1 MEIVL
6 KTPSQIDST
15 PFEEYLIKNFLFFRF
30 VSYEKH
36 NPHLSH
42 ITVH

>member
-6 KTPSQIDST
+6 KTPSQTDST
-15 PFEEYLIKNFLFFRF
+15 QFKEYLIKNLFFRF